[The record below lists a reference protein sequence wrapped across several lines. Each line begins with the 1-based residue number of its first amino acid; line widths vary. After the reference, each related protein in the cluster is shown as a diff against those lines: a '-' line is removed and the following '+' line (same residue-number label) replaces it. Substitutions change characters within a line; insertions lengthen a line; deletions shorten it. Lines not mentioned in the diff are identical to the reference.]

1 MVYQKIS
8 LYLHRQ
14 LKTLKNNNMKDF
26 EIYVDGLGFADTFIV
41 KAKNLSSAKKKAKAK
56 AISEF
61 SKTLKAYNVT
71 D

>member
-1 MVYQKIS
+1 
-8 LYLHRQ
+8 
-14 LKTLKNNNMKDF
+14 MKDF

-61 SKTLKAYNVT
+61 SKILKAYKVT